1 MPSIYIGGSCAC
13 GVHNEEEFLNM
24 IDYGDDF
31 KIVSNY
37 EDADIIVIINSCVG
51 SNNTLNYTFC
61 YLEELLQKKKPNA
74 RVILSGCAANG
85 FNFKI
90 SDGLK
95 RFLSNFE
102 IVNSKDIANYVIKI
116 IDPEF
121 KGLNCNIAY
130 STAFHKAQISVV
142 SGCMNHCTFCKT
154 NYLNFPL
161 HSHSLDKIKML
172 MNNLNIIYKDNN
184 PINYILCINSNFS
197 LYGVDLYGKQMAH
210 EAIKIITAPETIKYA
225 EFSAIINWYPELI
238 DEIITNPKVK
248 GIFTSLETGSE
259 RIYKM
264 MNRPIELNKLIEIIK
279 RIRRERPD
287 IFIRSEMIA
296 GFPTETIDDLK
307 RTIDTFYELDINPAY
322 IWPYINSPFI
332 KSNDYPQY
340 NKNYIDTA
348 TRYAKEKLQPLIDAQ
363 DAKERYEAYVT
374 EKSDEYNGYQ
384 LLFPNGDTEFV
395 RYERINGNYNEGDII
410 AKNDIKPKYLVKKN
424 RNKDKTSN

>member
-24 IDYGDDF
+24 INYGDDF

-51 SNNTLNYTFC
+51 SNKTLNYTFC

-85 FNFKI
+85 FNFEI

-102 IVNSKDIANYVIKI
+102 IVNSKDIVNYVIKI

-296 GFPTETIDDLK
+296 GFPTETLDDLK
-307 RTIDTFYELDINPAY
+307 RTIDLFYELDINPAY
-322 IWPYINSPFI
+322 IWSYINSPFI
-332 KSNDYPQY
+332 KSSEYPQY
-340 NKNYIDTA
+340 NGNYLNVA
-348 TRYAKEKLQPLIDAQ
+348 ARYAEEKLKPLQDKHDLKEK
-363 DAKERYEAYVT
+363 YEALVT
-374 EKSDEYNGYQ
+374 EKNDEFKGYQ
-384 LLFPNGDTEFV
+384 LLYPNGDTEFV
-395 RYERINGNYNEGDII
+395 RYNRITGKYEEGDII
-410 AKNDIKPKYLVKKN
+410 DSNNIKPKYFVKKN
-424 RNKDKTSN
+424 KKDI